1 MYYYQMQPIAIKI
14 SKFRKFKIL
23 MVILLLLAV
32 PAIPAPAPG
41 TIWPEGVYM
50 TTIPLKRAGRL
61 FMIEVVIDGITGNL
75 IFDTGAS
82 KLVLNSTYFRNA
94 WTISG
99 TDAGGVTGGA
109 GTVRRTTVKKLQLP
123 GLTYCG
129 LTADVTNLG
138 HIENRRGVK
147 VLGLF
152 GSCMLRDMEAVID
165 LAHNQLLLY
174 RLDRSGKRIG
184 SASGSFKA
192 DVSAKMQVVQDV
204 IFVNA
209 IIGTKQLNFCLD
221 TGAESNMLSSTAP
234 KKVMSTVSILRRSDL
249 SGVAGQNSDL
259 LYGSLGDFTLGG
271 RQFRGMQALIAS
283 MEEMSAYYNI
293 PVDGMLGY
301 DFFEQ
306 GTVSINLVTRVMG
319 IAFRKGGAP

>member
-1 MYYYQMQPIAIKI
+1 
-14 SKFRKFKIL
+14 
-23 MVILLLLAV
+23 
-32 PAIPAPAPG
+32 
-41 TIWPEGVYM
+41 
-50 TTIPLKRAGRL
+50 
-61 FMIEVVIDGITGNL
+61 MIEAVIDGITGNL

-82 KLVLNSTYFRNA
+82 KLVLNSTYFRNS

-99 TDAGGVTGGA
+99 TDAGGVTGAA
-109 GTVRRTTVKKLQLP
+109 GTVRRTAVKKLQLP
-123 GLTYCG
+123 GLTYTA

-165 LAHNQLLLY
+165 IAHNQLLLY

-192 DVSAKMQVVQDV
+192 DVVAKMQVVQDV
-204 IFVNA
+204 VFINA
-209 IIGTKQLNFCLD
+209 VIGTKQLNFCLD
-221 TGAESNMLSSTAP
+221 TGAESNMLSSAAP

-249 SGVAGQNSDL
+249 RGVAGQNSDM
-259 LYGSLGDFTLGG
+259 LYAALGDFTLGG
-271 RQFRGMQALIAS
+271 RQLSGMQTLIAS
-283 MEEMSAYYNI
+283 MDEMSSYYNF

-319 IAFRKGGAP
+319 IAFRKGGTP